1 MSKPSKPPARQG
13 FYAQLPAAVIREI
26 KTQARERS
34 KNQKRECAQWEVLA
48 PKFAND
54 IIDRKSGKRS
64 GVTFSLKGAD
74 ARAANSAKNNAKR
87 ATTPF
92 SVKKGRIVEAGTWA
106 IKARN
111 KKAAKK

>member
-1 MSKPSKPPARQG
+1 MKRKPTPARQG

-34 KNQKRECAQWEVLA
+34 KKQTRECAQWEILA
-48 PKFAND
+48 AKFAND

-74 ARAANSAKNNAKR
+74 ARAI
-87 ATTPF
+87 
-92 SVKKGRIVEAGTWA
+92 KGG
-106 IKARN
+106 
-111 KKAAKK
+111 KKAAAK